1 MNDNQ
6 WIFMGDNLSVEFTS
20 AWAIVTPML
29 DSSDVLGDSLA
40 LFCAYD
46 GVTV

>member
-20 AWAIVTPML
+20 AWAVVTPL
-29 DSSDVLGDSLA
+29 PDDLGDSLSM
-40 LFCAYD
+40 FCAYD

>member
-6 WIFMGDNLSVEFTS
+6 WIFMGDNLSSEFTL
-20 AWAIVTPML
+20 AWAEVTFML
-29 DSSDVLGDSLA
+29 NHDVMEDSLA

-46 GVTV
+46 GVTL